1 MGQLLVPE
9 KFQRPLMH
17 VLAAI
22 DQRITDLQTEK
33 AKLAGAI
40 AMCEGAIQD
49 CLYWKEKLT
58 ARPQDAPDASKGDL
72 NA

>member
-49 CLYWKEKLT
+49 CLYWKEKLNVL
-58 ARPQDAPDASKGDL
+58 PDQGKD
-72 NA
+72 